1 MRFDATGKVSL
12 DHIYTQPDPRT
23 YFSVLRP
30 LGYCIPQ
37 QAKPYFAK
45 LIKEFRESRHVAAPK
60 VLDIGC
66 SYGINAA
73 LLKYDATMDEL
84 YARYCGED
92 GGADAKADAQAD
104 AETNAESNPGSDV
117 WTREAMLARDRELSR
132 SRQPAN
138 APRFVGLDT
147 SGSALSYALEA
158 GFLDDAVH
166 ADLEEHELTPQQ
178 RAQFAGTDL
187 VISTGCLGYVTE
199 RTLTRVVRAQGGHR
213 PWMAHFVLRMFPFD
227 PIERALAG
235 LGYRTVRIEEVF
247 KQRRFASP
255 EEQAL
260 VLDRM
265 SAVGVDAR
273 GLEAEGW
280 LYAQLYLSRPYDT
293 SDPPAGGLDAREET
307 TGPHDLNRERN

>member
-12 DHIYTQPDPRT
+12 DHIYTQPDPRS
-23 YFSVLRP
+23 YFRALRP
-30 LGYCIPQ
+30 LGYSVPQ
-37 QAKPYFAK
+37 HAKPYFAK
-45 LIKEFRESRHVAAPK
+45 FIKEYRESRSVAVPK

-84 YARYCGED
+84 YERYGDEDREGE
-92 GGADAKADAQAD
+92 
-104 AETNAESNPGSDV
+104 S
-117 WTREAMLARDRELSR
+117 REALLARDRELSR
-132 SRQPAN
+132 SRRPAQDV
-138 APRFVGLDT
+138 RFVGLDT

-166 ADLEEHELTPQQ
+166 ADLENNEPTPRQLDQLT
-178 RAQFAGTDL
+178 GTDL

-199 RTLTRVVRAQGGHR
+199 RTLTHVVRAQGDHR

-227 PIERALAG
+227 PVERALAG
-235 LGYRTVRIEEVF
+235 LGYRTVRVDGVF
-247 KQRRFASP
+247 RQRQFASP

-260 VLDRM
+260 VLDGM
-265 SAVGVDAR
+265 SSAGVDAR

-280 LYAQLYLSRPYDT
+280 LYAQLHLSRPYGI
-293 SDPPAGGLDAREET
+293 SGPNDA
-307 TGPHDLNRERN
+307 NREQK

>member
-12 DHIYTQPDPRT
+12 DHIYTQPDPRS
-23 YFSVLRP
+23 YFGVLHP

-45 LIKEFRESRHVAAPK
+45 LIKEYRDSQHVEVPT

-84 YARYCGED
+84 YARYAGRERAGE
-92 GGADAKADAQAD
+92 
-104 AETNAESNPGSDV
+104 S
-117 WTREAMLARDRELSR
+117 REALLAHDRELAR
-132 SRQPAN
+132 SRRPAR
-138 APRFVGLDT
+138 PVRFVGLDT
-147 SGSALSYALEA
+147 SGSALSYALDA

-166 ADLEEHELTPQQ
+166 ADLEEREPTPRQ

-199 RTLTRVVRAQGGHR
+199 RTLTRVVRAQGARR

-227 PIERALAG
+227 PVERALAE
-235 LGYRTVRIEEVF
+235 LGYRTVRAEGLF
-247 KQRRFASP
+247 RQRRFASSQ
-255 EEQAL
+255 EQAL

-265 SAVGVDAR
+265 SAARVNAR

-280 LYAQLYLSRPYDT
+280 LYAQLYLSRPAD
-293 SDPPAGGLDAREET
+293 G
-307 TGPHDLNRERN
+307 

>member
-1 MRFDATGKVSL
+1 VRFDATGKVSL
-12 DHIYTQPDPRT
+12 DHIYTQPDPRS

-30 LGYCIPQ
+30 LGYCVPQ
-37 QAKPYFAK
+37 HAKPYFAK
-45 LIKEFRESRHVAAPK
+45 LIKEYRESQHVAVPQ

-84 YARYCGED
+84 YARYCGEE
-92 GGADAKADAQAD
+92 GGAGTEADA
-104 AETNAESNPGSDV
+104 
-117 WTREAMLARDRELSR
+117 WTRTALLDRDWELSR
-132 SRQPAN
+132 SRQPAQGI
-138 APRFVGLDT
+138 RFVGLDT

-158 GFLDDAVH
+158 GFLDDAVR
-166 ADLEEHELTPQQ
+166 ANLEEHEPTPRQ

-199 RTLTRVVRAQGGHR
+199 RTLTRVVRAQGGRR

-227 PIERALAG
+227 PVERALAG
-235 LGYRTVRIEEVF
+235 LGYRTIRVEEVF

-260 VLDRM
+260 VLDTM
-265 SAVGVDAR
+265 SAAGVDAR

-280 LYAQLYLSRPYDT
+280 LYAQLYLSRPYGGT
-293 SDPPAGGLDAREET
+293 SGPPAGGLAAREKT
-307 TGPHDLNRERN
+307 TGPHDPNREQN

>member
-30 LGYCIPQ
+30 LGYCVPQ
-37 QAKPYFAK
+37 LAKPYFTK
-45 LIKEFRESRHVAAPK
+45 LIKEYGESQQVAEPK

-84 YARYCGED
+84 YARYSD
-92 GGADAKADAQAD
+92 GGDRQAL
-104 AETNAESNPGSDV
+104 
-117 WTREAMLARDRELSR
+117 LARDRELSR
-132 SRQPAN
+132 SRRPV
-138 APRFVGLDT
+138 RGIRIVGLDT
-147 SGSALSYALEA
+147 SSSALSYALEA
-158 GFLDDAVH
+158 GFLDDAVN
-166 ADLEEHELTPQQ
+166 ADLEENEPTPQQ

-199 RTLTRVVRAQGGHR
+199 RTLTRVVRAQGGR
-213 PWMAHFVLRMFPFD
+213 LPWMAHFVLRMFPFD
-227 PIERALAG
+227 PVEHALGG
-235 LGYRTVRIEEVF
+235 LGYRTVRVEEVF

-255 EEQAL
+255 EEQSL
-260 VLDRM
+260 VLDRL
-265 SAVGVDAR
+265 AAAGVDAR

-280 LYAQLYLSRPYDT
+280 LYAQLYLSRPT
-293 SDPPAGGLDAREET
+293 TT
-307 TGPHDLNRERN
+307 TGPHDPNREQN

>member
-1 MRFDATGKVSL
+1 MRFDATGKVTL
-12 DHIYTQPDPRT
+12 DHIYTQPDPRA

-30 LGYCIPQ
+30 LGYCVPQ

-45 LIKEFRESRHVAAPK
+45 LIKEYRESQQVAVPK

-84 YARYCGED
+84 YARYCGVED
-92 GGADAKADAQAD
+92 G
-104 AETNAESNPGSDV
+104 AEAEDPGRPDQEV
-117 WTREAMLARDRELSR
+117 RTALLARDRDLSR
-132 SRQPAN
+132 SRRPAHGI
-138 APRFVGLDT
+138 RFTGLDT

-166 ADLEEHELTPQQ
+166 ADLEDNEPTPRQ
-178 RAQFAGTDL
+178 RTQLAGVDL

-199 RTLTRVVRAQGGHR
+199 RTLTRVVRAQGDRR

-227 PIERALAG
+227 PVEHALAG
-235 LGYRTVRIEEVF
+235 LGYRTVRVEEVF
-247 KQRRFASP
+247 RQRRFASP
-255 EEQAL
+255 QEQTI

-265 SAVGVDAR
+265 SAAGVDAR

-280 LYAQLYLSRPYDT
+280 LYAQLYLSRPQ
-293 SDPPAGGLDAREET
+293 DAPLICT
-307 TGPHDLNRERN
+307 TI

>member
-23 YFSVLRP
+23 YFNALRP
-30 LGYCIPQ
+30 LEYCVPQ
-37 QAKPYFAK
+37 QAKPYFEK
-45 LIKEFRESRHVAAPK
+45 LIKQYRESRQVAEPK

-84 YARYCGED
+84 YARYAG
-92 GGADAKADAQAD
+92 
-104 AETNAESNPGSDV
+104 TGS
-117 WTREAMLARDRELSR
+117 REALLARDRELATTR
-132 SRQPAN
+132 RPAHRI
-138 APRFVGLDT
+138 RFVGLDT
-147 SGSALSYALEA
+147 SSSALSYALDA

-166 ADLEEHELTPQQ
+166 ADLEEHEPTPAQ

-199 RTLTRVVRAQGGHR
+199 RTLTRVVRAQGGRR

-227 PIERALAG
+227 SVERALTG
-235 LGYRTVRIEEVF
+235 LGYRTVRVDEVF

-255 EEQAL
+255 DEQAL

-265 SAVGVDAR
+265 SAAGVDAQ

-280 LYAQLYLSRPYDT
+280 LYAQLYLSRPAD
-293 SDPPAGGLDAREET
+293 EET
-307 TGPHDLNRERN
+307 TGPRATNRERN